1 MIPDQFEPEAK
12 NKLTLVRPNPAGG
25 GEGVRW
31 TDLVAAVVA
40 RRKLIY
46 AIVGTTTI
54 LAVTVSLLLSNRY
67 TARAVILPSG
77 ERTNLQKLAGLAGG
91 SLLGLGIDPSAVG
104 IENSSLLFP
113 DVLKS
118 RTVREGVLAATFRFP
133 RGKRTVE
140 TTLLEY
146 FGVRSLD
153 RGVKRL
159 KNVTDITMNPKT
171 GVIALE
177 VTLEHPE
184 LSAAVAN
191 EFIRQLDRYNQETR
205 LSKAKDNEA
214 FIARRLEEVGGEL
227 RTAEDDLEKF
237 QAQNRNYY
245 AALAPDLTKEL
256 KRLQREVEV
265 KNQVFLTLTQQHEL
279 AKIEA
284 KRDLPIVQVLDYAR
298 PPEVKS
304 FPQRSLIVLAAFMLS
319 LAFSI
324 FWALWS
330 AYLGHQ
336 LSLEERDRLRQQ
348 LQAFSADR
356 RRLWQFVRRP
366 LPKFEVPAS

>member
-1 MIPDQFEPEAK
+1 
-12 NKLTLVRPNPAGG
+12 
-25 GEGVRW
+25 VRW
-31 TDLVAAVVA
+31 TELVAAVVA

-46 AIVGTTTI
+46 AIVGTTTF
-54 LAVTVSLLLSNRY
+54 LAVAVSLLLSNRY
-67 TARAVILPSG
+67 TARAIILPSG
-77 ERTNLQKLAGLAGG
+77 ERSNLQKLAGLAGG

-118 RTVREGVLAATFRFP
+118 RTVREGVLTATYRFP
-133 RGKRTVE
+133 QGKRVSA
-140 TTLLEY
+140 TTLLEH

-159 KNVTDITMNPKT
+159 KNITDIAMNPKT

-177 VTLEHPE
+177 VTTGNPE

-191 EFIRQLDRYNQETR
+191 EFIHQLDRYNQETR

-214 FIARRLEEVGGEL
+214 FIARRLEEVQGEL
-227 RTAEDDLEKF
+227 RTAEDNLEKF
-237 QAQNRNYY
+237 QSQNRNYY

-304 FPQRSLIVLAAFMLS
+304 FPQRSFIVLAAFTLS

-330 AYLGHQ
+330 AYLRHQ
-336 LSLEERDRLRQQ
+336 LSDEERDRLRQQ
-348 LQAFSADR
+348 FQAFAADR

-366 LPKFEVPAS
+366 HPKFEVPAS